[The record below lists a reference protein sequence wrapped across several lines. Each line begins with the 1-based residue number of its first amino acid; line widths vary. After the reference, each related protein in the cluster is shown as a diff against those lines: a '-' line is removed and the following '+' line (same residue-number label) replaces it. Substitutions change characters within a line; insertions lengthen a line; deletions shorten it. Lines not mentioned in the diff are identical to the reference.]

1 MVDFT
6 KSIRINL
13 NMNQNELQEV
23 VIQSLTAA
31 PTAKK
36 VGYIYFDS
44 EKHKFGVCVD
54 ATAGAQKWEYM
65 SDASDVAAKLAEL
78 EAKLKTDLTVSKIA
92 DAAGIQQGSGEA
104 ATKIYFDGL
113 VVSVEAA
120 EDNGI
125 AEGGEDRKVGHF
137 LKLTKTG
144 AEGKPSEVSYID
156 MPETVESGK
165 LDNENKKIVLT
176 YSDGSKKDIDLA
188 AIYEAIASKTVSV
201 AETNTVKLNSAVDN
215 ATKAQTL
222 SADVKLYADSSNAIT
237 KIDDIKSEDG
247 QITTAGGLIVRKVE
261 DLAAEDAQLSNLST
275 GNAVVNALKNEK
287 FAATAEQ
294 YGVIKLASDADAIAG
309 TDSNKAITAASLKA
323 ALDANI
329 VGAVTYSG
337 TVAAINYP
345 VQKGDLFLVDTDVT
359 LAKVELKKGDYIL
372 FKAAVANAE
381 SLTKDA
387 FDVIDNTEAEDIVRK
402 DAEQTLT
409 NKTIDADKNTISNLK
424 MTNLADANASFA
436 TTETTDELKAAAK
449 IASEAKVQEMIDAGV
464 KSVAVDDVTIQN
476 VDGTLSVKEGGL
488 EVKHMKEDA
497 VAAGTISAADAALDT
512 RLATEKAVRAL
523 HDGIPAETMTLTNKT
538 FDANA
543 EGNVLSNVEVDNFAA
558 GVIVKAK
565 GEGETGG
572 IADVA
577 NADDAKLATEKAIA
591 EALAAIKASAT
602 SAHTL
607 TLDKAKWVMHADGDS
622 ATYTVTLST
631 DLGVSAE
638 HKVSVAKL
646 LDDRKNEVEGLIGYN
661 TENGTV
667 VFQINC
673 TAAPEGWSALIV
685 C

>member
-23 VIQSLTAA
+23 VIQSLATV

-44 EKHKFGVCVD
+44 DKKKFGVCVD

-65 SDASDVAAKLAEL
+65 SDAADIATAL
-78 EAKLKTDLTVSKIA
+78 EALKKEMTVTKIA
-92 DAAGIQQGSGEA
+92 NATGIQQGEGESA
-104 ATKIYFDGL
+104 VKIFFDGL
-113 VVSVEAA
+113 VTSIEAA
-120 EDNGI
+120 EDNGK
-125 AEGGEDRKVGHF
+125 AEGDEDRKVGHF

-144 AEGKPSEVSYID
+144 AVGTPTEVSYLD
-156 MPETVESGK
+156 MPETVEKGE

-201 AETNTVKLNSAVDN
+201 AETATVKLNSEVDET
-215 ATKAQTL
+215 TKAQTL
-222 SADVKLYADSSNAIT
+222 SADVKLYADASNAIT
-237 KIDDIKSEDG
+237 KIDDVKGEDG
-247 QITTAGGLIVRKVE
+247 AVTTAGGLIVRKVT
-261 DLAAEDAQLSNLST
+261 DLAVEGAALDNLST

-287 FAATAEQ
+287 FAATAEK

-337 TVAAINYP
+337 TVAAIKYP

-359 LAKVELKKGDYIL
+359 LAEVELKKGDYIL
-372 FKAAVANAE
+372 FKATVADAD

-409 NKTIDADKNTISNLK
+409 NKTIDANSNTISNLK
-424 MTNLADANASFA
+424 MTNLAEAVADYAS
-436 TTETTDELKAAAK
+436 TETTDKQKAAAK

-464 KSVAVDDVTIQN
+464 KAVKVDDVTIARAE
-476 VDGTLSVKEGGL
+476 DGTLSVKEGGL
-488 EVKHMKEDA
+488 EVKHMKADA
-497 VAAGTISAADAALDT
+497 VAAGTISDADAALDT
-512 RLATEKAVRAL
+512 KLATEKAVRVL
-523 HDGIPAETMTLTNKT
+523 HDGIPAEKMTLTNKT

-543 EGNVLSNVEVDNFAA
+543 EGNVLSNVEVADFAETA
-558 GVIVKAK
+558 IVKAK

-572 IADVA
+572 IAETVA
-577 NADDAKLATEKAIA
+577 TASDDKLATEKAIA

-602 SAHTL
+602 SAHSL
-607 TLDKAKWVMHADGDS
+607 ALDKAKWVMHADGDS

-646 LDDRKNEVEGLIGYN
+646 LDESKNEVEGLIGYN

-673 TAAPEGWSALIV
+673 TAAPENWSALIV